1 MFLLGIVHDALL
13 VLDHMFGYKASIIRA
28 AATLTS
34 HAQGEPF
41 MSVLTV
47 ALLQLADGCDDQ
59 ATNLAKGEAFCRR
72 ARSMGADI
80 ALFPELWNIAYTFDR
95 HAVAGTPDEAQ
106 SASDLWRAPELWTA
120 GDVVFDAV
128 SPALLERWQAQAID
142 RTGSFVSHFR
152 ALARDLDMAI
162 ALTYLERWPGL
173 PRNTVSLIDR
183 RGEIVLTYA
192 KVHTCDF
199 DLPEMLCTP
208 GDDFFACTLDT
219 AQGDVRVGAMIC
231 YDREFPESARIL
243 MLKGAEIILTPN
255 ACDMNANQLGQFRA
269 RAYENMV
276 GVAMANYAKPGFGH
290 SVAYDPIAFGAN
302 GARDTLLI
310 EAGEREGIYMAEFD
324 LDAIREYRRRETWG
338 NAFRRPHRYAALVA
352 LDVAP
357 PFVRVNARGERYDP
371 SRR

>member
-1 MFLLGIVHDALL
+1 MR
-13 VLDHMFGYKASIIRA
+13 KENQ
-28 AATLTS
+28 T
-34 HAQGEPF
+34 
-41 MSVLTV
+41 MSVITV
-47 ALLQLADGCDDQ
+47 ALLQLAGDSTDQ
-59 ATNLAKGEAFCRR
+59 AANLAKGEGFCRR
-72 ARSMGADI
+72 ARALGADI
-80 ALFPELWNIAYTFDR
+80 ALFPEMWNIAYTFER
-95 HAVAGTPDEAQ
+95 AAAAGVADQGQ
-106 SASDLWRAPELWTA
+106 NSGDLWRAPELWA
-120 GDVVFDAV
+120 AADAQFNPV
-128 SPALLERWQAQAID
+128 SPAMLEHWQAQAID
-142 RTGSFVSHFR
+142 RDGPFVSHFR
-152 ALARDLDMAI
+152 ALARELGMAI
-162 ALTYLERWPGL
+162 AISYLERWPGL

-183 RGEIVLTYA
+183 HGEIVLTYA

-208 GDDFFACTLDT
+208 GDDCYVCMLDT
-219 AQGDVRVGAMIC
+219 TQGNVEVGAMIC

-255 ACDMNANQLGQFRA
+255 ACDMNTHRLNQFRV

-290 SVAYDPIAFGAN
+290 SVAYDPIAFGPS

-324 LDAIREYRRRETWG
+324 LDAIREYRRREAWG

-357 PFVRVNARGERYDP
+357 PFVRVNAHGEQYDTT
-371 SRR
+371 RR

>member
-1 MFLLGIVHDALL
+1 M
-13 VLDHMFGYKASIIRA
+13 SI
-28 AATLTS
+28 
-34 HAQGEPF
+34 
-41 MSVLTV
+41 LTV

-59 ATNLAKGEAFCRR
+59 AKNLARGEAFCRR

-80 ALFPELWNIAYTFDR
+80 ALFPEMWNINYTFDR
-95 HAVAGTPDEAQ
+95 HAETGAPEQGQ
-106 SASDLWRAPELWTA
+106 SSADLWRAPELWTEA
-120 GDVVFDAV
+120 DAMFDPV
-128 SPALLERWQAQAID
+128 SPALREHWQAQAID
-142 RTGSFVSHFR
+142 HTGPFVSHFR
-152 ALARDLDMAI
+152 ALARELDMAI

-183 RGEIVLTYA
+183 HGEIVLTYA

-208 GDDFFACTLDT
+208 GDDFYVCTLDT
-219 AQGDVRVGAMIC
+219 AQSEVQVGTMIC

-255 ACDMNANQLGQFRA
+255 ACDMNAHRLGQFRA
-269 RAYENMV
+269 RADENMV
-276 GVAMANYAKPGFGH
+276 GVAMANYAKPGYGH
-290 SVAYDPIAFGAN
+290 SVAYDPVAFDAN

-310 EAGEREGIYMAEFD
+310 EAGEREGIYLAEFD
-324 LDAIREYRRRETWG
+324 LDAIRDYRRRETWG
-338 NAFRRPHRYAALVA
+338 NAFRRPHCYGALVA
-352 LDVAP
+352 PDVAP